1 MRSFKQLKE
10 MEEERKEIKL
20 MEEWKRYCLEQKDLL
35 SMEIK
40 KTLENIQK
48 TKVANED
55 LTRDLEEWKLK
66 HQKKCQELQD
76 FNVDTKIDKTQE
88 VDSVKTDN
96 TTELQ
101 ENETKVPETKESNG
115 TDRVRSW
122 SRKLVAGVQG
132 ALIQLEAEQKLQ
144 KDLIL
149 QKLESEQ
156 KMEDLKKVV
165 RAEVDAR
172 IGVEEAVK
180 KVERELAILKKSITE
195 K

>member
-1 MRSFKQLKE
+1 L
-10 MEEERKEIKL
+10 
-20 MEEWKRYCLEQKDLL
+20 EEWKRYCLEQKDLL

-122 SRKLVAGVQG
+122 SRKHVAGVQG

-149 QKLESEQ
+149 QKLESEK

-165 RAEVDAR
+165 RIEVDAR

-180 KVERELAILKKSITE
+180 KVERELAILKKATTE